1 MRKHKEGEDMNYTIS
16 NEKLTLVV
24 SSKGE
29 NFSLSKMQKDRNTC
43 GREMLQHG
51 QTEGRIYFPI
61 SVE

>member
-1 MRKHKEGEDMNYTIS
+1 MNYTIS

-24 SSKGE
+24 SSRGGE

-51 QTEGRIYFPI
+51 QTEDRIYFPI

>member
-1 MRKHKEGEDMNYTIS
+1 MNYTIS

-24 SSKGE
+24 SSKGGE
-29 NFSLSKMQKDRNTC
+29 FQSVKDAEGQNTC